1 MSNRRNEY
9 GSTLPP
15 QAYFEALIAN
25 MERGRSNKCYIPLL
39 IKPADDKGD
48 IVTCPC
54 SSLKD
59 RGNSLD
65 CTVEA
70 IDPNSD
76 DFGKI
81 TRQDYPQCRTC
92 YTHFDI
98 MSLFVDGKISAE
110 ELSQVGMFQDAEIL
124 AYMEKLK
131 SSVRQALQE

>member
-1 MSNRRNEY
+1 
-9 GSTLPP
+9 
-15 QAYFEALIAN
+15 
-25 MERGRSNKCYIPLL
+25 L

-54 SSLKD
+54 SSLKE

-65 CTVEA
+65 SDVAA

-110 ELSQVGMFQDAEIL
+110 ELSQVGMFQDVEIL
-124 AYMEKLK
+124 TYMEKLK
-131 SSVRQALQE
+131 GSVRQALQK

>member
-1 MSNRRNEY
+1 M
-9 GSTLPP
+9 
-15 QAYFEALIAN
+15 
-25 MERGRSNKCYIPLL
+25 

-54 SSLKD
+54 SSLKE

-65 CTVEA
+65 SDVAA

-110 ELSQVGMFQDAEIL
+110 ELSQVGMFQDVEIL
-124 AYMEKLK
+124 TYMEKLK
-131 SSVRQALQE
+131 GSVRQALQK